1 MLSKFFLIIFL
12 CFACSF
18 FDKLNIFTNY
28 SNTLINFNLQVVV
41 VSLLV
46 RAVKKLLVTF
56 VSL

>member
-1 MLSKFFLIIFL
+1 MFF
-12 CFACSF
+12 F

-56 VSL
+56 VSS